1 MDINK
6 LIIHEVQRHIDA
18 GPLTVVRRPSVNDLA
33 GLSPNLADSLIHL
46 FVNASLTIGGFGVNG
61 DHGVQPAFEQRLVT
75 YTTLNTDTAFVEFTD
90 HIAQNFEAI
99 LNEPT
104 KQTVKGGYLVFYEY
118 SFHNQEWLAVVI
130 LNKTQGI
137 DVNQSLDVIATQ
149 LLDLAKLHIGA
160 TINLTKWR
168 AADGERY
175 IKFRTG
181 LASEVRDY
189 FERLIGCQR
198 DQLAI
203 KVETQQLKKT
213 IEDFA
218 RSQNLNIDQ
227 INDILND
234 AYKFISP
241 RVNESQPVLL
251 TELIN
256 SIFPDKVDGFFDY
269 IGNKDIDLSQDI
281 TIDKNTLKTFRRFT
295 AHWNDINLTFGRR
308 AVGKNI
314 TVDDDK
320 IILVDAPPW
329 LIEDIQKILNPDH
342 DQN

>member
-1 MDINK
+1 MGVNK
-6 LIIHEVQRHIDA
+6 LIIHEVQRHTDA
-18 GPLTVVRRPSVNDLA
+18 APLNVVRRQSVNNLA
-33 GLSPNLADSLIHL
+33 GLTPDLADSLIRL

-75 YTTLNTDTAFVEFTD
+75 YGALNTDAAFVEFTN

-99 LNEPT
+99 LNEPS
-104 KQTVKGGYLVFYEY
+104 KQAVKGGYLVFYEY
-118 SFHNQEWLAVVI
+118 RFHNQDWLAVVI
-130 LNKTQGI
+130 LNKTKGI
-137 DVNQSLDVIATQ
+137 DVNQTLEVIATQ

-198 DQLAI
+198 DQQAI
-203 KVETQQLKKT
+203 KVETQQLRDT

-218 RSQNLNIDQ
+218 RSKDLTIDQ
-227 INDILND
+227 INDVLND

-256 SIFPDKVDGFFDY
+256 SIFPDKVDEFYEY
-269 IGNKDIDLSQDI
+269 IGNNDIDLSQDI
-281 TIDKNTLKTFRRFT
+281 TIDKNMLRTFKRFT
-295 AHWNDINLTFGRR
+295 AHWNGINLTFGRGAIGR
-308 AVGKNI
+308 NI

-320 IILVDAPPW
+320 IMLADAPAW
-329 LIEDIQKILNPDH
+329 LIEDISKILNPDH

>member
-1 MDINK
+1 MGINK

-18 GPLTVVRRPSVNDLA
+18 GPLTVVRRPSVNSLV
-33 GLSPNLADSLIHL
+33 GLSPNLADSLIRL
-46 FVNASLTIGGFGVNG
+46 FINASLTVGGFGVNG

-75 YTTLNTDTAFVEFTD
+75 YTALNTDAAFVEFTN

-160 TINLTKWR
+160 TINLTKWL

-198 DQLAI
+198 DQQAI
-203 KVETQQLKKT
+203 KVETQQLRDT

-218 RSQNLNIDQ
+218 RSQDLNIDQ

-256 SIFPDKVDGFFDY
+256 SIFPDRVDGFFEY
-269 IGNKDIDLSQDI
+269 IGNNDIDLSQDI
-281 TIDKNTLKTFRRFT
+281 TIDKNTLRTFRRFT
-295 AHWNDINLTFGRR
+295 AHWNDINLTFGRG

-320 IILVDAPPW
+320 IILADAPAW

-342 DQN
+342 DQY

>member
-1 MDINK
+1 MGINK
-6 LIIHEVQRHIDA
+6 LIIHEVQRYIDA
-18 GPLTVVRRPSVNDLA
+18 GPLSVVRRTSVNSLVGLTPDLA
-33 GLSPNLADSLIHL
+33 ESFMRL

-61 DHGVQPAFEQRLVT
+61 NHGVQPAFEQRLVT
-75 YTTLNTDTAFVEFTD
+75 YNTQNTNAAFVVFTD
-90 HIAQNFEAI
+90 HIVQNFEAI
-99 LNEPT
+99 LNEPS
-104 KQTVKGGYLVFYEY
+104 KQVVKGGYLVFYEY
-118 SFHNQEWLAVVI
+118 RFNNQDWLAVVI
-130 LNKTQGI
+130 LNKTKGI
-137 DVNQSLDVIATQ
+137 DVNQSLEVMATQ

-168 AADGERY
+168 AADSERY

-198 DQLAI
+198 DQQAI
-203 KVETQQLKKT
+203 KVETQQLRDT

-218 RSQNLNIDQ
+218 RNENLTTDQ
-227 INDILND
+227 VNDILND

-256 SIFPDKVDGFFDY
+256 SIFPDKVSEFFDY
-269 IGNKDIDLSQDI
+269 IGDNDIDLSQDI
-281 TIDKNTLKTFRRFT
+281 TIDKNTLRTFRRFT
-295 AHWNDINLTFGRR
+295 AHWSDINLTFGRG

-314 TVDDDK
+314 TVDDNK
-320 IILVDAPPW
+320 IILADAPTW

-342 DQN
+342 DPS